1 MTEHVR
7 YIDTNEKAWGDW
19 HEQFPGTKSIE
30 LHYDADTGAN
40 LRKAFVPPGFT
51 IAEIERH
58 HHGDTR
64 EGVFILFG
72 NIPYHEY
79 ESPKTTEGRLFDFK
93 KGFLLDRTPRSIH
106 GISLDPTT
114 ELGCM
119 ILEWGTGP
127 LEFNYIPF
135 EGDLESYGTDYN
147 APHTADSASMAWG
160 AHPTLPGCKIKMLSD
175 GRDDP
180 DPRFH
185 PVCIVHIPPGWTP
198 PNTVRRSGAANRRR
212 WCYVLHG
219 DAPLWTYGDALAATG
234 TRHDMR
240 EGSYLE
246 WTGPA
251 VQGFES
257 GATSEVGC
265 EILCVGTTLGD

>member
-1 MTEHVR
+1 MTDTVR
-7 YIDTNEKAWGDW
+7 YIDTNAETWGDW

-51 IAEIERH
+51 IADKERH

-79 ESPKTTEGRLFDFK
+79 DAPATTEGRLFDFRQ
-93 KGFLLDRTPRSIH
+93 GFLLDRTPRSIH

-135 EGDLESYGTDYN
+135 EGDLDSYGTDFYP
-147 APHTADSASMAWG
+147 PHTADSQSMDWAP
-160 AHPTLPGCKIKMLSD
+160 HPSLPGCKIKMLSD
-175 GRDDP
+175 GGDDP
-180 DPRFH
+180 DARFH
-185 PVCIVHIPPGWTP
+185 PVCLVHIPPGWVP
-198 PNTVRRSGAANRRR
+198 PNTVHRGSAAPQRR

-219 DAPLWTYGDALAATG
+219 DAPLWTYAGAMEATG

-240 EGSYLE
+240 EGAYLE
-246 WTGPA
+246 WTGPSLL
-251 VQGFES
+251 GFES
-257 GATSEVGC
+257 GASSEIGC
-265 EILCVGTTLGD
+265 VLLCVATTLGD